1 MSLRKAL
8 RPLGVGT
15 FAAAMT
21 FAATACSGNS
31 LTPAAPVTALPSTA
45 AQAAA
50 RPNATTTAKGLTF
63 VTLDDQN
70 DPTFNQ
76 LLGINNNGEIAG
88 YFGSGASG
96 HPFNG
101 YTLQAPYGQND
112 YTAENF
118 PGGTATQV
126 TGLNNHHDTSG
137 FWINNKNVNL
147 GFVQWR
153 GVFTSYKDPK
163 TAGGTVNQVLGI
175 NDSGIAVGFY
185 TDKSGINH
193 GFTLNQAT
201 GRFAPV
207 ALPGVTNVTA
217 AGINDAGDITGFY
230 ASASGTTGFLKKG
243 KSFTTFSFPGGDN
256 TMALGIN
263 SHDQI
268 VGTYQDTSGG
278 MHGFL
283 LSHALTHAKWVS
295 IDDPNGVGTTTINGL
310 NDKGQMVGF
319 YVDSA
324 GNTDGMLIGD
334 K

>member
-1 MSLRKAL
+1 MPLRKAL

-21 FAATACSGNS
+21 LAATACSGNS

-45 AQAAA
+45 AQAA

-118 PGGTATQV
+118 SGGTATQV

-163 TAGGTVNQVLGI
+163 TAGGTVNQILGI

-207 ALPGVTNVTA
+207 TLPGVTNVTA

-230 ASASGTTGFLKKG
+230 GSASGTTGFLKKG

-268 VGTYQDTSGG
+268 VGSYQDTSGG
-278 MHGFL
+278 MHGFV
-283 LSHALTHAKWVS
+283 LSHALAHAKWAS

-324 GNTDGMLIGD
+324 GNTDGMLIGG